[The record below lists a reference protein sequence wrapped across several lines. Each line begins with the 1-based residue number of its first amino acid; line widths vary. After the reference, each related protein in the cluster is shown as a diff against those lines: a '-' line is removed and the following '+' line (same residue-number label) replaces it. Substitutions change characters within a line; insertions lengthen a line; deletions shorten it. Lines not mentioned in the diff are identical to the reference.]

1 MEETLKTA
9 WEAFKSDMKT
19 RLGLAIGLTTFLL
32 CRNYIEALPGGNSLF
47 SFLAVPIFLMCII
60 FWVSIVLDIVFK
72 LTKKVQNNMKWD
84 HYDKYILSLKGR
96 KLDIIKRMYHA
107 NDQHKM
113 YLNQND
119 TDVMELEMKYV
130 IVCPQRKTILG
141 PEVWPEDGD
150 LNDPPFLY
158 VLQPAALR
166 LIEKH
171 KRKFKLDE

>member
-1 MEETLKTA
+1 
-9 WEAFKSDMKT
+9 
-19 RLGLAIGLTTFLL
+19 
-32 CRNYIEALPGGNSLF
+32 
-47 SFLAVPIFLMCII
+47 
-60 FWVSIVLDIVFK
+60 
-72 LTKKVQNNMKWD
+72 MKWD